1 MTETQ
6 SSVDTTL
13 MQRALVLAERG
24 LLTTRP
30 NPAVGCVIAHQDKV
44 VGEGYHERAG
54 GPHAEVHA
62 LREAGEAARGATAY
76 VTLEP
81 CAHHGRTPPCAAA
94 LVAAGVARVVA
105 AGLDPNPKVAG
116 AGLAHL
122 RKHGIATASG
132 LLEAQAREL
141 NAGFLSRFERGR
153 PWLRL
158 KLATSLDGHTAL
170 GNGVSQ
176 WITSTA
182 ARQDVQLWRARSGA
196 ILTGADTVIAD
207 DPAHTV
213 RIMADG
219 TPCTAEASDIP
230 QPMRIV
236 ADTRLRTPAS
246 ARLLTQPGRV
256 VVAHASEST
265 TGNRVIEAGAELLAA
280 PRDDAGLRL
289 DWLLTWLAQ
298 QDINDVFTE
307 AGPKL
312 LGALLAA
319 GLVDEVLWYLAP
331 NLLGLNAREALTI
344 GPFEKMADRIDLR
357 LLEHTRVGA
366 DLRLRLKPVTVAS
379 NATPI

>member
-1 MTETQ
+1 MTDTQ
-6 SSVDTTL
+6 ASVDAAL
-13 MQRALVLAERG
+13 MRRAIVLAERG
-24 LLTTRP
+24 LLTARP
-30 NPAVGCVIAHQDKV
+30 NPAVGCVIARDDKV

-62 LREAGEAARGATAY
+62 LRLAGEAARGATAY

-81 CAHHGRTPPCAAA
+81 CAHYGRTPPCAAA
-94 LVAAGVARVVA
+94 LVAAGVSRVVA

-122 RKHGIATASG
+122 REHGIVAESG
-132 LLEAQAREL
+132 LLEAEARAL

-158 KLATSLDGHTAL
+158 KLATSLDGRTAL

-176 WITSTA
+176 WITGEA

-196 ILTGADTVIAD
+196 ILTGADTVLTD

-219 TPCTAEASDIP
+219 TPCAAEISDVP
-230 QPMRIV
+230 HPMRVV
-236 ADTRLRTPAS
+236 ADTRLRTPAT
-246 ARLLTQPGRV
+246 AQLLTQPGRV
-256 VVAHASEST
+256 VIAHGSRT
-265 TGNRVIEAGAELLAA
+265 TDREHLAQTGAELLAVPA
-280 PRDDAGLRL
+280 DDAGLKL

-298 QDINDVFTE
+298 QDVNDVFTE
-307 AGPKL
+307 AGPRL
-312 LGALLAA
+312 LGALLSA

-331 NLLGLNAREALTI
+331 NLLGLNAREALAV
-344 GPFEKMADRIDLR
+344 GPFEKMAERIDLQ

-379 NATPI
+379 SATPI